1 MTIIIEDIS
10 SLDKRNIT
18 ILKHLKEYPFI
29 KDVKIREMFFHA
41 TNDFYYTVSVEIN
54 PCSEVSI
61 HVFDNEIQLVEN
73 KTLYTAYICCDRSQ
87 YYRMEI
93 I

>member
-1 MTIIIEDIS
+1 MTIIIEDID

-29 KDVKIREMFFHA
+29 KDVKIREIFFP
-41 TNDFYYTVSVEIN
+41 TNDFYYTVSIEIN

-73 KTLYTAYICCDRSQ
+73 KTRYTAYICCDRSH
-87 YYRMEI
+87 YYKMEI

>member
-29 KDVKIREMFFHA
+29 KDVKIREIFYT

>member
-1 MTIIIEDIS
+1 MTIIIEDIDN
-10 SLDKRNIT
+10 LDKRNIT
-18 ILKHLKEYPFI
+18 TLKHLKECPFI
-29 KDVKIREMFFHA
+29 KDVKIREIFN
-41 TNDFYYTVSVEIN
+41 TNNDFYYTVSVEIN

-73 KTLYTAYICCDRSQ
+73 KTLNTAYIYCDRSH